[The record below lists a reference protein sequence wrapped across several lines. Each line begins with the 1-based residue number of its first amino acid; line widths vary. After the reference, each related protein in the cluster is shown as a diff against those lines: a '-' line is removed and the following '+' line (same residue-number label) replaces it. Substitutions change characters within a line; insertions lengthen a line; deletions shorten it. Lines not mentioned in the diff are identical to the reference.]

1 MQHHPI
7 RILALDP
14 GLRRIGYALLD
25 NDELIDYGVRAIP
38 HKRTLETTLAALEVA
53 ADRLI
58 SDRKPHVLALEQTV
72 FSQVR
77 NNVRPAIVNQLILR
91 IAKNHRIRSF
101 AYNPRT
107 IRKTV
112 CDDGNANRME
122 LARTIISLYPETR
135 VYLESNRRWRESHF
149 QHIYDAIACAV
160 THRIKTRDD
169 PDLQRSTNSYQKPA

>member
-1 MQHHPI
+1 MPEHTI

-25 NDELIDYGVRAIP
+25 NEELIDYGVRAIP
-38 HKRTLETTLAALEVA
+38 RKRTLEKTLTSLEVA
-53 ADRLI
+53 VDRLI
-58 SDRKPHVLALEQTV
+58 SDRKPQVLALEQTV

-77 NNVRPAIVNQLILR
+77 NNVRPAMVNQLILR
-91 IAKNHRIRSF
+91 VAKNHRVRSF

-112 CDDGNANRME
+112 CDDGNADRMV

-160 THRIKTRDD
+160 TYRIKTRDE
-169 PDLQRSTNSYQKPA
+169 PHLQKNTNSHE